1 MTMLLHSFVFACAVA
16 SLCIGSRASADTER
30 CSWPAPIIE
39 ITQLAVI
46 DPALDV
52 LQSRESIR
60 LRREARGASRS
71 RELSFGYYEAS
82 ADTTYDAELQGR
94 TLANG
99 NLCLGVKTLAV
110 RFGLKSR
117 RILIAQELTP
127 HPCMLDYVTRHER
140 RHAVV
145 DDELVAGF
153 VARLRAQLV
162 PTWEGGLG
170 VEARDEADGLAALK
184 GRIDAR
190 LAEFRSQFVVERDVA
205 QDAVDAKDFAPG
217 ALSPA
222 CQDEQR
228 QLFGAN
234 R

>member
-1 MTMLLHSFVFACAVA
+1 MTMLLHSVVFGCAVA
-16 SLCIGSRASADTER
+16 SLCIGGRAAADTER

-39 ITQLAVI
+39 VTQLTVM
-46 DPALDV
+46 DPV
-52 LQSRESIR
+52 LEVSQSRDTIR
-60 LRREARGASRS
+60 LRREARGASPS
-71 RELSFGYYEAS
+71 PELSFGYYEAS

-99 NLCLGVKTLAV
+99 NLCLNVKTLAV
-110 RFGLKSR
+110 RFGLKGR

-140 RHAVV
+140 KHAVV
-145 DDELVAGF
+145 DDELLAEF
-153 VARLRAQLV
+153 VTRLRAQLV
-162 PTWEGGLG
+162 PAWEGGLG

-184 GRIDAR
+184 GQIDAR
-190 LAEFRSQFVVERDVA
+190 LAGFRSQFVSERDVA
-205 QDAVDAKDFAPG
+205 QDSIDAKDFAPG
-217 ALSPA
+217 ALPPA

-228 QLFGAN
+228 QLVGAN

>member
-1 MTMLLHSFVFACAVA
+1 MTTLLHSIVFGCALV
-16 SLCIGSRASADTER
+16 SLCIGSRAAADTER
-30 CSWPAPIIE
+30 CSWPATIIE
-39 ITQLAVI
+39 VTQLAVI

-52 LQSRESIR
+52 LQSRDSIR

-71 RELSFGYYEAS
+71 PELSFGYYEAS
-82 ADTTYDAELQGR
+82 ADTIYDAELQGR

-127 HPCMLDYVTRHER
+127 HPCMLDHVTRHER
-140 RHAVV
+140 KHAVV
-145 DDELVAGF
+145 DDQLVAGF
-153 VARLRAQLV
+153 VTRLRAHLA
-162 PTWEGGLG
+162 PAWKEGLG

-184 GRIDAR
+184 GQIDAR
-190 LAEFRSQFVVERDVA
+190 LAEFHSLFVSERDVA
-205 QDAVDAKDFAPG
+205 HDTIDAMDFAPG
-217 ALSPA
+217 GLSPA

-228 QLFGAN
+228 QLVGAN